1 MFRILN
7 DAPTKIFFGMRQS
20 AVNKNKLKSTTG
32 KVLGDNIEYCNDICY
47 QTNQIYNN
55 TLNVLYQI
63 KYISEKD

>member
-1 MFRILN
+1 
-7 DAPTKIFFGMRQS
+7 MRQS